1 MKSFN
6 KIFFTLIFLLFFFF
20 SYQGVEAYA
29 CPNYTFS
36 QNLAKGAKS
45 PDVKVIQEILN
56 LDKRTVV
63 AYSGPGSKGSETT
76 VFGTATRESLK
87 RFQALFIEF
96 IGVADGKFNSKT
108 RTVMNSVCK
117 GPFFTG
123 GGGSVYDL
131 DPKDSLPP
139 IVGVA
144 AISQTSVDIPFR
156 AYIASSE
163 AIKTPTLT
171 GLIIS
176 GATASDL
183 RKTSSTTFSFLVTP
197 NIDVSGVITIQIEA
211 DSIEDLA
218 GNTNPTASNEW
229 VVYVVNNNVVS
240 TTTIELPIIDLPV
253 IATSTDCSTV
263 ASVSVYDYTNPC
275 YGRVPTVDPNASGQ
289 PEQPGQSNLDL
300 ILNLLTGL
308 LKGFTGLGGAGTG
321 AAGGTEAGGVGTPSG
336 VCMCPPL
343 QGQPTVLLAG
353 LKGPSGGA
361 LATPCPGAGNYVG
374 RTLPPPPIC
383 GRLFIPKTG
392 QCVNP
397 NMNSLGV
404 VMTAT
409 VGACGPTWSWNN

>member
-1 MKSFN
+1 MKTFN
-6 KIFFTLIFLLFFFF
+6 KIFLTFTFLLFFFF

-29 CPNYTFS
+29 CPNYTFG
-36 QNLAKGAKS
+36 QNLAKGANS

-139 IVGVA
+139 IIGVA
-144 AISQTSVDIPFR
+144 AVSQTSVDIPFR

-176 GATASDL
+176 GAIASDL

-197 NIDVSGVITIQIEA
+197 NIDVAGVITIQIEA

-218 GNTNPTASNEW
+218 GNTNPVASNEW
-229 VVYVVNNNVVS
+229 VVSV
-240 TTTIELPIIDLPV
+240 IRIIDPTATITLPEIDFPT

-275 YGRVPTVDPNASGQ
+275 YGRVPTVDPNAGGQ
-289 PEQPGQSNLDL
+289 TEQPGQSSMDL
-300 ILNLLTGL
+300 IMNLLTGL
-308 LKGFTGLGGAGTG
+308 LKGFTGLGGTGGTG
-321 AAGGTEAGGVGTPSG
+321 GAGVDAGGIGTTPGFCACAAGQTTIGLVGI
-336 VCMCPPL
+336 
-343 QGQPTVLLAG
+343 
-353 LKGPSGGA
+353 KGPSGRFINTA
-361 LATPCPGAGNYVG
+361 NPGLGNYTGKVLLTPPAICG
-374 RTLPPPPIC
+374 QLIVKGKCVNEKADNTGQIVIGVLPPPTT
-383 GRLFIPKTG
+383 FMWG
-392 QCVNP
+392 Q
-397 NMNSLGV
+397 
-404 VMTAT
+404 
-409 VGACGPTWSWNN
+409 